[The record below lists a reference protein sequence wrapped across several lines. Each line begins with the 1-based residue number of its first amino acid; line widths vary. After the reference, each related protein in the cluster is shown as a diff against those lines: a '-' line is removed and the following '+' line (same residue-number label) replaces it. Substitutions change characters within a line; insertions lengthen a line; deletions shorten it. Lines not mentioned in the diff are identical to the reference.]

1 MIWTGVCR
9 IIIKDGYNTM
19 ETLQELEKLVCEYKG
34 ETLTLK
40 NDTTFDELGFDSL
53 DTVDLMMQ
61 LEEKFGITFDD
72 DLQIS
77 TVGELATKIDE
88 LKK

>member
-1 MIWTGVCR
+1 
-9 IIIKDGYNTM
+9 M
-19 ETLQELEKLVCEYKG
+19 ETLKELEKLVCEYKG

-77 TVGELATKIDE
+77 TVGELAMKIDE

>member
-1 MIWTGVCR
+1 M
-9 IIIKDGYNTM
+9 D
-19 ETLQELEKLVCEYKG
+19 TLKELEKLVCEYKG
-34 ETLTLK
+34 ENVTLK
-40 NDTTFDELGFDSL
+40 SDTTFDELGFDSL

-72 DLQIS
+72 DLQVA
-77 TVGELATKIDE
+77 TVGELALKIDE

>member
-1 MIWTGVCR
+1 M
-9 IIIKDGYNTM
+9 D
-19 ETLQELEKLVCEYKG
+19 TLKELEKLVCEYKG
-34 ETLTLK
+34 ETVELSA
-40 NDTTFDELGFDSL
+40 DTTFDALGFDSL

-72 DLQIS
+72 DLQVS
-77 TVGELATKIDE
+77 TVGELALKIDE

>member
-1 MIWTGVCR
+1 
-9 IIIKDGYNTM
+9 M
-19 ETLQELEKLVCEYKG
+19 ETLKELEKLVCEYKG
-34 ETLTLK
+34 ETVTLAAA
-40 NDTTFDELGFDSL
+40 TTFDELGFDSL

-72 DLQIS
+72 DLQVS
-77 TVGELATKIDE
+77 TVGELAAKIDE